1 MSQSVIAVVED
12 MFFASKIK
20 ATAEHLGIEV
30 RFPRSA
36 GAVVTSAHASEPA
49 LIIVDLHSER
59 CDPFAL
65 AVALKADDRLRRLPL
80 LGFFSHVQTAL
91 QRRAEESGFD
101 RVMPRSAFAK
111 QLSEILQN
119 TKTGEA

>member
-36 GAVVTSAHASEPA
+36 EDVVASARQRAPA
-49 LIIVDLHSER
+49 LVIVDLHAAR

-65 AVALKADDRLRRLPL
+65 AVALKADDDLRRLPL

-91 QRRAEESGFD
+91 QRRAEEAGFD
-101 RVMPRSAFAK
+101 RVMPRSAFTK
-111 QLSEILQN
+111 RLPEILQD
-119 TKTGEA
+119 TKPGEA